1 MKRLLVILLVLTMVL
16 GCVACKSNTGGKDST
31 SPPVT
36 SSTPG
41 NDDPNN
47 GKDNESDKDKKPTNN
62 RITSSK
68 LDLYNSINDS
78 NYLTVVLYDPLKE
91 RQINGDKDSFDKAIL
106 VTYDLEENFKDSF
119 LNNKFSVVAERKNE
133 PSLIYYFGLMSN
145 KYVAYCCISTNIL
158 NDGIFNI
165 ALKEKEENGIYFYTN
180 KTISSLSTID
190 KNYKNDYHIY
200 STNFKATDYSKLEN
214 KTSTDII
221 NLKIGETS
229 EKNIYV
235 SMKLKESVNYG
246 NSFITTVENYIKDN
260 NFRNTL
266 TILDNVDDLDSVNK
280 IYGKEIKLSNT
291 IFYQDIIATKISND
305 YGLNLR
311 NKDFFIHLDTMYIK
325 FRAYGEDNYL
335 TEVVFDC
342 SKEDEDYTFISTT
355 IPDNKFSYK
364 DKNDTQYEYFI
375 DESVGQLYVFK
386 NQEYVGKLKVTHK
399 GGVSKNL
406 YSDLNY
412 IFGIK

>member
-1 MKRLLVILLVLTMVL
+1 MIRRPPR
-16 GCVACKSNTGGKDST
+16 ST
-31 SPPVT
+31 LFPYTTLFRS
-36 SSTPG
+36 
-41 NDDPNN
+41 
-47 GKDNESDKDKKPTNN
+47 
-62 RITSSK
+62 
-68 LDLYNSINDS
+68 
-78 NYLTVVLYDPLKE
+78 VVLYDPLKE

-291 IFYQDIIATKISND
+291 IFYQDINAKKISNN
-305 YGLNLR
+305 YVLNLI
-311 NKDFFIHLDTMYIK
+311 NK
-325 FRAYGEDNYL
+325 
-335 TEVVFDC
+335 
-342 SKEDEDYTFISTT
+342 
-355 IPDNKFSYK
+355 
-364 DKNDTQYEYFI
+364 
-375 DESVGQLYVFK
+375 
-386 NQEYVGKLKVTHK
+386 
-399 GGVSKNL
+399 
-406 YSDLNY
+406 Y
-412 IFGIK
+412 IFIILKILYIILKSISYENTYT